1 MEFLGNE
8 IGGRFFP
15 TERIVEDMVMFSFGV
30 GEDIS
35 FELDMTRMGVKCIL
49 FDPTPKSIQ
58 FMKKY
63 PDMEFHPWGLHHKGG
78 QKRFYYPKD
87 PNHVSCSIGNLQK
100 TDKWFQAR
108 TITLDVAQ
116 QKFGEYNILKMDIE
130 GAEYMV
136 IDKIQ
141 FFPEILMVEFHG
153 PREDKY
159 AELLK
164 TVYQHVHKDGHDYLA
179 L

>member
-15 TERIVEDMVMFSFGV
+15 TERIFDGMLMFTFGV

-35 FELDMTRMGVKCIL
+35 FELEMARMGVRCIC

-58 FMKKY
+58 YMKQY
-63 PDMEFHPWGLHHKGG
+63 PHIEFKPWGLFHKSM

-87 PNHVSCSIGNLQK
+87 PNHVSCSIGNLQG
-100 TDKWFQAR
+100 TTEWFKAR
-108 TITLDVAQ
+108 CITLEVATE
-116 QKFGEYNILKMDIE
+116 KFGIPDIVKMDIE
-130 GAEYMV
+130 GAEYKV
-136 IDKIQ
+136 IDNFQ
-141 FFPEILMVEFHG
+141 FWPEILMVEFHG
-153 PREDKY
+153 NKEKQY
-159 AELLK
+159 ADYLALQYG
-164 TVYQHVHKDGHDYLA
+164 TVHKDNHDYLA